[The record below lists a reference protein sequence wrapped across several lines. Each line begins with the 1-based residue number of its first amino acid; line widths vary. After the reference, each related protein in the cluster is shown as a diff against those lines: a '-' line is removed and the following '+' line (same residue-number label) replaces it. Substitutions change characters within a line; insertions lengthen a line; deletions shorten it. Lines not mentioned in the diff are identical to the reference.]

1 MKEQLQGR
9 KLNIIAGGFPCQGF
23 SMAGKRLIDDPRNT
37 LYKQMLNMVK
47 HLKPDF
53 VVGENVPGL
62 RYMQQG
68 AVERQIVEDF
78 KKAGYAMQ
86 VAILCAADYGVPQ
99 KRHRL
104 IFIGNRIGKTNH
116 HPLPL
121 LDPVQYKTVQD
132 AIADLQHQKDNPA
145 INHEYTNHD
154 ARMRQRISK
163 VKEGEGL
170 SKKYKDSYR
179 RLWWHRPA
187 ITIKANN
194 GAGCIHP
201 KQHRVITAREMARLQ
216 SFDDAFIFK
225 GSKTAQQLQIGNA
238 VPPLLAKA
246 IALGIKKSYQTK

>member
-1 MKEQLQGR
+1 
-9 KLNIIAGGFPCQGF
+9 
-23 SMAGKRLIDDPRNT
+23 MAGKRLVDDPRNV
-37 LYKQMLNMVK
+37 LYKQMLTVVR
-47 HLKPDF
+47 HLQPDF

-62 RYMQQG
+62 RFMQQG

-86 VAILCAADYGVPQ
+86 VTILCAADYGVPQ

-104 IFIGNRIGKTNH
+104 IFIGNRIGKINA
-116 HPLPL
+116 HPIPFI
-121 LDPVQYKTVQD
+121 DPSKYKTVKD
-132 AIADLQHQKDNPA
+132 AIADLQNQKENPA

-154 ARMRQRISK
+154 ARMIRRISQ

-179 RLWWHRPA
+179 RLWWYRPA
-187 ITIKANN
+187 TTIKANN

-201 KQHRVITAREMARLQ
+201 KQHRVITTREMARLQ
-216 SFDDAFIFK
+216 SFDDDFIFK

-238 VPPLLAKA
+238 VPPLLAMA
-246 IALGIKKSYQTK
+246 IGLVIKKSYNGI